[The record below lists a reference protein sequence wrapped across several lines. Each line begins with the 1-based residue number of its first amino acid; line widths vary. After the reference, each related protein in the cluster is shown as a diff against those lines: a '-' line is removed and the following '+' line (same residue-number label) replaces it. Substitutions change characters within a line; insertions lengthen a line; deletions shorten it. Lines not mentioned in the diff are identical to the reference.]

1 MMISYRNWGGWAAF
15 LVLTLYLSSCGTK
28 RVAMTYSPQPP
39 QAEPVMPAADT
50 GAGTATTSA
59 EETEKECEPE
69 VHPTV
74 RNADPD
80 TWLGHIQQQLDS
92 LCHSAIGET
101 SQMGIYIYDL
111 TSQQPVYSYNAWHR
125 MRPAS
130 CEKLVTS
137 ITLLDHPYGLRPL
150 ATEVIATGQLAEGV
164 LEGNLY
170 LTGDMDPLLTRAC
183 LDSLATALHQA
194 GIDSVAGQLC
204 ELMPPYEVLPYGWGW
219 CWDDDYGPLAAH
231 LLDGM
236 EGIQTGWTEALTQAG
251 IALQSERVAEVNQR
265 EGQTIMAFR
274 IEHNIDDVLEPVLKK
289 SDNICAE
296 CLFHRLTA
304 LAGKKETARDQAV
317 EVIDSLLLRLG
328 LNPKDYLIADGSG
341 LSLYNY
347 VTPHM
352 LVTLLNHAH
361 HTESIRQHLVPCLPI
376 AGVDGTLKRRMTGT
390 AAQGNVRAKTGTVEG
405 VSSLS
410 GYLTAANGHLF
421 SFSIINQGV
430 ARTRTGQNFQDAV
443 CLLLCE

>member
-50 GAGTATTSA
+50 ATGTATTSA

-137 ITLLDHPYGLRPL
+137 ITLLDHPYGLRP
-150 ATEVIATGQLAEGV
+150 
-164 LEGNLY
+164 
-170 LTGDMDPLLTRAC
+170 
-183 LDSLATALHQA
+183 
-194 GIDSVAGQLC
+194 
-204 ELMPPYEVLPYGWGW
+204 
-219 CWDDDYGPLAAH
+219 
-231 LLDGM
+231 
-236 EGIQTGWTEALTQAG
+236 
-251 IALQSERVAEVNQR
+251 
-265 EGQTIMAFR
+265 
-274 IEHNIDDVLEPVLKK
+274 
-289 SDNICAE
+289 
-296 CLFHRLTA
+296 
-304 LAGKKETARDQAV
+304 
-317 EVIDSLLLRLG
+317 
-328 LNPKDYLIADGSG
+328 
-341 LSLYNY
+341 
-347 VTPHM
+347 
-352 LVTLLNHAH
+352 
-361 HTESIRQHLVPCLPI
+361 
-376 AGVDGTLKRRMTGT
+376 
-390 AAQGNVRAKTGTVEG
+390 
-405 VSSLS
+405 
-410 GYLTAANGHLF
+410 
-421 SFSIINQGV
+421 
-430 ARTRTGQNFQDAV
+430 
-443 CLLLCE
+443 